1 MSWPAGLVTYV
12 IIWWCVFFMVLPWG
26 NRAADRPEPG
36 HAESAP
42 VKPRLWWK
50 AGITTAAA
58 VVLWV
63 VAYHVISSDMLS
75 FRS

>member
-1 MSWPAGLVTYV
+1 MSLAAGLVTYV

-26 NRAADRPEPG
+26 NRPADRPEAG

-42 VKPRLWWK
+42 AKPRLWWK
-50 AGITTAAA
+50 ASITTATA

-63 VAYHVISSDMLS
+63 IAYHVISSDIVS
-75 FRS
+75 FRP